1 MSYRI
6 GVDIGGTFT
15 DLVLVDDAG
24 DVFEV
29 AKVLTTSADPA
40 QAAGEGIEALL
51 QATGVP
57 AADVSHVVHGT
68 TLFANA
74 LIERKGAK
82 TALITTAGFRDA
94 LEIAR
99 EHRYDMYD
107 LMLQRATPLVPRH
120 LRYEVNERILDDG
133 TVHEPLDVERA
144 ERLIDELRE
153 SDVEAVAVCLLHS
166 YVNPVH
172 ERAVGKLVSERA
184 PGLTFS
190 LSYDVVPEIREY
202 DRTSTTTANV
212 YIQELAEAY
221 LASLQQRLHELGVGG
236 ALFVMQSNGGICT
249 VDTASKLPILLVESG
264 PAAGALAAAHYGR
277 LMGRDNLLSF
287 DMGGT
292 TAKAGV
298 IEGGEPLVTRDFE
311 VARVYLYQRGSG
323 LPIKAPVIE
332 MIEVGAGG
340 GSIASVNALR
350 LLKVGSE
357 SAGADPGPACYGRG
371 GRQPTVTDADLVLGY
386 LDPTFFL
393 GGHMTLDRSCALEA
407 ITTVVAEPLGIEP
420 VRAAWGIH
428 RVVNESMAAAARVH
442 AIERGKDLRRF
453 PLFAFGGAGPV
464 HADGVARI
472 LGCPGFVCPLG
483 AGGDLCRRLLG
494 RAALVGGRAHSARPA
509 R

>member
-1 MSYRI
+1 MSR
-6 GVDIGGTFT
+6 
-15 DLVLVDDAG
+15 
-24 DVFEV
+24 
-29 AKVLTTSADPA
+29 
-40 QAAGEGIEALL
+40 
-51 QATGVP
+51 
-57 AADVSHVVHGT
+57 
-68 TLFANA
+68 
-74 LIERKGAK
+74 
-82 TALITTAGFRDA
+82 
-94 LEIAR
+94 
-99 EHRYDMYD
+99 
-107 LMLQRATPLVPRH
+107 
-120 LRYEVNERILDDG
+120 
-133 TVHEPLDVERA
+133 
-144 ERLIDELRE
+144 
-153 SDVEAVAVCLLHS
+153 AVAVCLLHS

-172 ERAVGKLVSERA
+172 ERAVGKLLSERA

-332 MIEVGAGG
+332 MIEIGAGG

-350 LLKVGSE
+350 LLKVGPE

-393 GGHMTLDRSCALEA
+393 GRPYDAG
-407 ITTVVAEPLGIEP
+407 PLVRPRGDYYGGC
-420 VRAAWGIH
+420 RAAWYRACTSCLGHPSGGQREHGRRRSRSRH
-428 RVVNESMAAAARVH
+428 RAR
-442 AIERGKDLRRF
+442 
-453 PLFAFGGAGPV
+453 
-464 HADGVARI
+464 
-472 LGCPGFVCPLG
+472 
-483 AGGDLCRRLLG
+483 
-494 RAALVGGRAHSARPA
+494 
-509 R
+509 